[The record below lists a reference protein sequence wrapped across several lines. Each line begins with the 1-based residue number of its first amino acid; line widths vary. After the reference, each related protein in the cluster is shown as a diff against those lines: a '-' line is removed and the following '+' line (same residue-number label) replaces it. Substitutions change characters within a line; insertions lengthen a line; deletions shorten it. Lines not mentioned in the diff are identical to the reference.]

1 MFICCQFSQRGV
13 FLKGFLVFIGLIIIN
28 GVLFLFVNFGGL
40 LLIDLAFIMT
50 LLVLMYDNQK
60 IILRKLN
67 RKKDTPEQKNLLAQR
82 EAAERNFDQNDLP
95 SIDEVK
101 ELNER

>member
-1 MFICCQFSQRGV
+1 M
-13 FLKGFLVFIGLIIIN
+13 KGFLVFIGIIIIN
-28 GVLFLFVNFGGL
+28 GVLFQFVNFDGL

-60 IILRKLN
+60 VILRKLN
-67 RKKDTPEQKNLLAQR
+67 RKKDTREQKNLLAQR
-82 EAAERNFDQNDLP
+82 EAAERNFDQNDHP

>member
-1 MFICCQFSQRGV
+1 M
-13 FLKGFLVFIGLIIIN
+13 KGFLVFIGLIIIN
-28 GVLFLFVNFGGL
+28 GVLFLFVNFDGL
-40 LLIDLAFIMT
+40 LLIDLAFIMA

>member
-1 MFICCQFSQRGV
+1 M
-13 FLKGFLVFIGLIIIN
+13 KGFLVFIGLIIIN
-28 GVLFLFVNFGGL
+28 GVLFLFVNFDGL
-40 LLIDLAFIMT
+40 LLIDIAFIMT

-60 IILRKLN
+60 VILRKLI
-67 RKKDTPEQKNLLAQR
+67 RKKDTREQKNLLAQR
-82 EAAERNFDQNDLP
+82 EAAEQNFDQNDLP